1 MKNGLLIIL
10 AAPSGTGKSTICKE
24 LIKNN
29 KNWNFSVSVT
39 TREPR
44 NGEINDKDY
53 TFISNSEFINSPF
66 NFSWEVFSIS
76 VKKYPKETEKLVIL
90 MTKKNTNISEIRIEE
105 VHDHE
110 ESKHFFR
117 VYFYFESG
125 KIEIMGES
133 NIKPILARYVSKV
146 Y

>member
-1 MKNGLLIIL
+1 
-10 AAPSGTGKSTICKE
+10 
-24 LIKNN
+24 
-29 KNWNFSVSVT
+29 
-39 TREPR
+39 
-44 NGEINDKDY
+44 
-53 TFISNSEFINSPF
+53 
-66 NFSWEVFSIS
+66 
-76 VKKYPKETEKLVIL
+76 

-117 VYFYFESG
+117 VYFHYESG

-133 NIKPILARYVSKV
+133 NIKPILARYKSKV